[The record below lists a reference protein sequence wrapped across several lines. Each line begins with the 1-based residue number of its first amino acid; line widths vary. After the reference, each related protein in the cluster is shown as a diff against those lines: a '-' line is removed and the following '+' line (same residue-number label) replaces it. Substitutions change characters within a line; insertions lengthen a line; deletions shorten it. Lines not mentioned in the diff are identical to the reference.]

1 MCAKIIKQVSNMPLS
16 QTPGVV
22 SSFSSGW
29 SIRVFTVFMAAV
41 YRQSCRHA
49 WVASM
54 VLPPPSVLAPF
65 YGVTFLAY
73 FRSSSSSGAI
83 ASGTTL
89 IDVGYPAAPPFNTGV
104 FIWHHTI
111 FEVSWPLLLHFFL
124 GCSSRRSSSMGPLC
138 LQTKCHANS

>member
-16 QTPGVV
+16 QTPGIV
-22 SSFSSGW
+22 SSLSTCLNML
-29 SIRVFTVFMAAV
+29 VFTVFMAAV
-41 YRQSCRHA
+41 YRQFCGHV

-104 FIWHHTI
+104 FIWHHAI
-111 FEVSWPLLLHFFL
+111 FEVSRPLLLHFSL
-124 GCSSRRSSSMGPLC
+124 GCCSRRSSSMGPLC